1 MSANSFFPFSTSF
14 RSRRLMH
21 ALVHPRVYRRS
32 ICVSIERR
40 RETFSI
46 KRRIMKF
53 STEMPYHR
61 LASAS
66 LRRNDDWFSFFY
78 TYFDIR
84 IIQLSYAYPL
94 SACSLFVS
102 LSLVN
107 IVASFAFSLNIFA
120 LVFAFP
126 MFRKSI
132 SITHRLRFLIVL
144 FYRNQKISKVLLKF
158 L

>member
-1 MSANSFFPFSTSF
+1 MSAKSFFPFSTSF

-21 ALVHPRVYRRS
+21 APVHPRVYRRS

-66 LRRNDDWFSFFY
+66 LRRNDDWFSFFFFLYNTLFWYSHNTSSFY
-78 TYFDIR
+78 TR
-84 IIQLSYAYPL
+84 ILYLRAL
-94 SACSLFVS
+94 FFVS

-107 IVASFAFSLNIFA
+107 IGTKCFVRVFVLKMFLHLWIFNCLEK
-120 LVFAFP
+120 LVIGQ
-126 MFRKSI
+126 SI
-132 SITHRLRFLIVL
+132 IV
-144 FYRNQKISKVLLKF
+144 FKYNT
-158 L
+158 